1 MKDQVISPFQLVH
14 DLLIWPLNEPQK
26 HRYLLGWRIQPTSD
40 GNDFKIVFVHGEKF
54 QSEFPAQKEQSPSP
68 QIPTDTPKPLDTK
81 VDLELLHQLM
91 KRGVTER
98 VSISLLK
105 EALVSSLQ
113 AWLYATAHAGFFEKR
128 YPWF

>member
-98 VSISLLK
+98 VSISPPK
-105 EALVSSLQ
+105 RPKARS
-113 AWLYATAHAGFFEKR
+113 TGHGPAGMGRSPGLSFA
-128 YPWF
+128 